1 MRRPTNLSKN
11 YWYFFCSEI
20 SIITV
25 NIAENPLQTVI
36 NPMKLYIFNPHR
48 HGIFMVFR
56 CSWVF
61 QYSSYS
67 RLKLKL
73 YDWELRVTGF
83 RNCFKYIDRICNFFP
98 YWCTQMKLFPISA
111 RNSFKLLQNRQNV
124 TRTSLNKDKSFTHIL
139 KLFIAHHLL
148 ACRVSVQENWFA
160 RQKFYSPDFF
170 DYTW

>member
-1 MRRPTNLSKN
+1 MKAYNKETRCRILDFCSEGHPNEHFGPFFCTGLSREKNIFTLLRRPTNLSKN

-73 YDWELRVTGF
+73 YDYELLKGHWIQGLFQIHR
-83 RNCFKYIDRICNFFP
+83 P
-98 YWCTQMKLFPISA
+98 KLQLFS
-111 RNSFKLLQNRQNV
+111 
-124 TRTSLNKDKSFTHIL
+124 IL
-139 KLFIAHHLL
+139 MHPNEAIP
-148 ACRVSVQENWFA
+148 N
-160 RQKFYSPDFF
+160 
-170 DYTW
+170 